1 MMLTCPLFSTL
12 IAMSQAIVDLITY
25 LIPQAHSST
34 SNPSGELALCVQSYT
49 ERADQ
54 SGNLSR
60 ELSGKDVHEAFCLCC
75 IDYLEKVSRISSEL
89 ATSGDLLFSV
99 AREQQLR
106 KCLEFLICLG
116 VYPMLD
122 SGVGL
127 PLSMRLDSAAY
138 NCPNQSRCPDRCTK
152 LLKVARCLI
161 FLRESKLVQLNR
173 LMSPGVFLGDFITCL
188 VQIAHGPVGLAPTVD
203 GQLLSEQR
211 KASVEARKQL
221 WKLLCDLPRHVAM
234 KELLILQGGTTGA
247 VKVKGSVQLPS
258 APRWLQKI
266 CGGLLSRLLVR
277 PYGYTQAPARSGVK
291 DLLLATASL
300 APGVISST
308 SPAGCINSLDPRLQ
322 PAVAQ
327 AVANIFTTT
336 PSFLIKPAEQSV
348 GLVKLDYNSAI
359 SAQILELFA
368 LKEQRQFNNSTDQ
381 NKMSDSLTQ
390 FAYLVALTTA
400 HEFCTRYAD
409 LGKQLYLSPLIGVL
423 RRLVIRPGDVSTPAV
438 AETSTVPD
446 LTDEC
451 ELATAAELRKTLDVL
466 RDLLAVPTP
475 SQTVLLEALELSQP
489 LFCLLVQIKA
499 DSDADTNPEFSAE
512 SSQSTNQTSSLKSM
526 LLGILSRLLSCVTES
541 RSGHLHII
549 RQWLGLPPTTLSF
562 GTQST
567 SATDALEVR
576 PLTIYPVHPRLKF
589 RPPQLVRVIDDQE
602 ASDRSDYRAV
612 LTREGVSLT
621 DQPEMLAPLVS
632 VIIDMLR
639 FVNPRQAKL
648 NESNGQSVPHFLTV
662 TTCTTDRD
670 MAKHEL
676 PTISADLFISLIA
689 DLNDNLRPLI
699 QRPSPEVGI
708 LPFNEVGD
716 TPVEKST
723 KTAIL
728 SSLLAAAMLDCLGDQ
743 IWPDEPEQVVNLLEM
758 TLSRLYMLVSGR
770 IEAEMEEFLLETLS
784 QILGILAFYTQ
795 RLKPGE
801 TNVTDQFGRLL
812 PILSDLE
819 TEIRANSVVA
829 SRAQLELLHCLRV
842 MLATRGAVNLTDSKV
857 DYVQLGPTA
866 LKSPSPDR
874 IIPEANHN
882 LIEEI
887 PPSDSQTPSVVNG
900 EEPLDPELEEAFE
913 QLKDPLVP
921 VRGHALISLSRLL
934 ESRHKCTIGKE
945 ERIFQVLFHHLSD
958 EDSYVY
964 LNAIRGLAALGHS
977 LTDRTLSTLLD
988 RFRQLCVPVSGKEP
1002 SQQTSQNS
1010 RVEFILKLGEAVM
1023 RILRD
1028 LGCMA
1033 PKYRTQV
1040 LHCMTVGSKDTEPL
1054 VRAASLSNVT
1064 ELCRLLRHAMGPI
1077 VYEVFCLIEVHLT
1090 QDHSPSV
1097 RQAAANLARA
1107 FFLEEQLPDW
1117 LAPDVIR
1124 DLNRLLSNRSKIE
1137 RDPCVLEQI
1146 EAALGQLDK
1155 CTRSSVFLKPL
1166 TPESLLKEIRISRPF

>member
-1 MMLTCPLFSTL
+1 
-12 IAMSQAIVDLITY
+12 
-25 LIPQAHSST
+25 
-34 SNPSGELALCVQSYT
+34 
-49 ERADQ
+49 
-54 SGNLSR
+54 
-60 ELSGKDVHEAFCLCC
+60 
-75 IDYLEKVSRISSEL
+75 
-89 ATSGDLLFSV
+89 
-99 AREQQLR
+99 
-106 KCLEFLICLG
+106 
-116 VYPMLD
+116 
-122 SGVGL
+122 
-127 PLSMRLDSAAY
+127 
-138 NCPNQSRCPDRCTK
+138 
-152 LLKVARCLI
+152 
-161 FLRESKLVQLNR
+161 
-173 LMSPGVFLGDFITCL
+173 
-188 VQIAHGPVGLAPTVD
+188 
-203 GQLLSEQR
+203 
-211 KASVEARKQL
+211 
-221 WKLLCDLPRHVAM
+221 
-234 KELLILQGGTTGA
+234 
-247 VKVKGSVQLPS
+247 VKGSVQLPS

-277 PYGYTQAPARSGVK
+277 PYGFTQAPARSGVK

-308 SPAGCINSLDPRLQ
+308 SSAGCINSLDPRLQ

-327 AVANIFTTT
+327 ALASIFTTT

-348 GLVKLDYNSAI
+348 GVVQLDYNSAI
-359 SAQILELFA
+359 AAQILELFD
-368 LKEQRQFNNSTDQ
+368 LKEQRQFNTSTDQ
-381 NKMSDSLTQ
+381 NKMSDSLIQ

-400 HEFCTRYAD
+400 HEFCTRYPD
-409 LGKQLYLSPLIGVL
+409 LGKQLYLSPLIGML
-423 RRLVIRPGDVSTPAV
+423 RRLVIRPDDVSTPTV

-451 ELATAAELRKTLDVL
+451 ELVTAAELRKILDVL

-499 DSDADTNPEFSAE
+499 DSDDVDTNPEFSFQ
-512 SSQSTNQTSSLKSM
+512 SSQSTNQTSSLKSL

-541 RSGHLHII
+541 RSGHLNII
-549 RQWLGLPPTTLSF
+549 RQWLELPPTTLSF
-562 GTQST
+562 VTQSNST
-567 SATDALEVR
+567 TDTLENR
-576 PLTIYPVHPRLKF
+576 PLTICPVHPRLKF
-589 RPPQLVRVIDDQE
+589 RPPQLVRVMDDEQNL
-602 ASDRSDYRAV
+602 DRSDYRAV
-612 LTREGVSLT
+612 LTREGVPIT
-621 DQPEMLAPLVS
+621 HQPEMLTPLVS
-632 VIIDMLR
+632 VIIDMLQ
-639 FVNPRQAKL
+639 FVNPRQAKP
-648 NESNGQSVPHFLTV
+648 NESNGRSVPHSQIITA
-662 TTCTTDRD
+662 CATDGD
-670 MAKHEL
+670 VAKREL

-716 TPVEKST
+716 ISVEKSA
-723 KTAIL
+723 KTGIL

-758 TLSRLYMLVSGR
+758 TLSRLYMLMSRR
-770 IEAEMEEFLLETLS
+770 IEAEMEELLLETLS

-801 TNVTDQFGRLL
+801 TNITDQFGRLL
-812 PILSDLE
+812 PILSDME

-842 MLATRGAVNLTDSKV
+842 MLATRGAVDLTNSKV
-857 DYVQLGPTA
+857 DSVQPDPTA

-874 IIPEANHN
+874 IISEANHN
-882 LIEEI
+882 VIEEI
-887 PPSDSQTPSVVNG
+887 LPSDSQTSSAVNG

-977 LTDRTLSTLLD
+977 LTDRTLTALLD
-988 RFRQLCVPVSGKEP
+988 RFRQLCIPVSGKEP
-1002 SQQTSQNS
+1002 SQQTSHNS
-1010 RVEFILKLGEAVM
+1010 RVEFILKLGEAIM

-1028 LGCMA
+1028 LGYMA

-1040 LHCMTVGSKDTEPL
+1040 LHCMTVGSRDTEPL

-1077 VYEVFCLIEVHLT
+1077 VYEIFYLIELHLT

-1137 RDPCVLEQI
+1137 RDPCVLEQL

>member
-1 MMLTCPLFSTL
+1 
-12 IAMSQAIVDLITY
+12 MSQAVVDLITY

-34 SNPSGELALCVQSYT
+34 SNPSGELASCVQSYT
-49 ERADQ
+49 DKADP
-54 SGNLSR
+54 SGDLSG
-60 ELSGKDVHEAFCLCC
+60 ELSGKEVHEAFCLCC

-89 ATSGDLLFSV
+89 ATSGDILFSV

-173 LMSPGVFLGDFITCL
+173 LMSAGMFLGDLITCL
-188 VQIAHGPVGLAPTVD
+188 VQIAHGSVGLAPTVD

-234 KELLILQGGTTGA
+234 KELLILQGGATGA

-277 PYGYTQAPARSGVK
+277 PCGYTQAPRSGVK
-291 DLLLATASL
+291 DLLMAVASL

-336 PSFLIKPAEQSV
+336 PSFLIKPAEQSA
-348 GLVKLDYNSAI
+348 GLVQLDYNSAI
-359 SAQILELFA
+359 STQILELFA
-368 LKEQRQFNNSTDQ
+368 VKEQRQSNGSTDQ

-400 HEFCTRYAD
+400 HEFCTRYAE

-475 SQTVLLEALELSQP
+475 SQTVLLEALDLSQP

-499 DSDADTNPEFSAE
+499 DSDDVDTSPEFSAQ
-512 SSQSTNQTSSLKSM
+512 SSQSTNQTSSLKSL
-526 LLGILSRLLSCVTES
+526 LLGILSRLLSCVTEC

-562 GTQST
+562 GAQSN
-567 SATDALEVR
+567 SATDALEIR
-576 PLTIYPVHPRLKF
+576 PLTICPVHPRLKF
-589 RPPQLVRVIDDQE
+589 RPPQLVRVMDDEQT
-602 ASDRSDYRAV
+602 SDRSTLHCHGDYRAV
-612 LTREGVSLT
+612 LTREGVSLI

-632 VIIDMLR
+632 VIIDLLQ
-639 FVNPRQAKL
+639 FVNPRQANF
-648 NESNGQSVPHFLTV
+648 NESNGRSVPHFQII
-662 TTCTTDRD
+662 TTCATDRA

-708 LPFNEVGD
+708 LPFNEVGY
-716 TPVEKST
+716 TPVKKSA
-723 KTAIL
+723 KTGIL

-758 TLSRLYMLVSGR
+758 TLSRIYVLMSRR
-770 IEAEMEEFLLETLS
+770 IEAEMEEVLLETLS

-795 RLKPGE
+795 QLKPGE

-812 PILSDLE
+812 PILSEVE

-857 DYVQLGPTA
+857 DSVQPGPTA

-874 IIPEANHN
+874 IIPEANHKVV
-882 LIEEI
+882 EEVL
-887 PPSDSQTPSVVNG
+887 PSDAQASSAVNC
-900 EEPLDPELEEAFE
+900 EEALDPELEEAFE

-934 ESRHKCTIGKE
+934 ESRHKCTTGKE
-945 ERIFQVLFHHLSD
+945 ERIFQVLWLQSIAHKS
-958 EDSYVY
+958 
-964 LNAIRGLAALGHS
+964 
-977 LTDRTLSTLLD
+977 
-988 RFRQLCVPVSGKEP
+988 C
-1002 SQQTSQNS
+1002 
-1010 RVEFILKLGEAVM
+1010 
-1023 RILRD
+1023 
-1028 LGCMA
+1028 
-1033 PKYRTQV
+1033 
-1040 LHCMTVGSKDTEPL
+1040 TVWP
-1054 VRAASLSNVT
+1054 
-1064 ELCRLLRHAMGPI
+1064 
-1077 VYEVFCLIEVHLT
+1077 
-1090 QDHSPSV
+1090 
-1097 RQAAANLARA
+1097 
-1107 FFLEEQLPDW
+1107 
-1117 LAPDVIR
+1117 
-1124 DLNRLLSNRSKIE
+1124 
-1137 RDPCVLEQI
+1137 
-1146 EAALGQLDK
+1146 
-1155 CTRSSVFLKPL
+1155 
-1166 TPESLLKEIRISRPF
+1166 